1 MKVNLPMLVLIDNI
15 GAIEMLART
24 GTEQIIE
31 LRTTLRCLGVPIQ
44 GTSYIFGDNK
54 TVVDSSINPA
64 SKLNKEKRKNM
75 SADEI
80 KAQLSVAA
88 MATVAKAQGQ
98 EMTTE
103 DQEEMMKQARQQMEA
118 GELFPPGAEDPQT
131 L

>member
-1 MKVNLPMLVLIDNI
+1 
-15 GAIEMLART
+15 
-24 GTEQIIE
+24 
-31 LRTTLRCLGVPIQ
+31 
-44 GTSYIFGDNK
+44 
-54 TVVDSSINPA
+54 
-64 SKLNKEKRKNM
+64 M

>member
-1 MKVNLPMLVLIDNI
+1 
-15 GAIEMLART
+15 
-24 GTEQIIE
+24 
-31 LRTTLRCLGVPIQ
+31 
-44 GTSYIFGDNK
+44 
-54 TVVDSSINPA
+54 
-64 SKLNKEKRKNM
+64 M

-118 GELFPPGAEDPQT
+118 GELFPPGAE
-131 L
+131 